1 MRGGGCSSWG
11 RTWRGTMRGGRRGS
25 GGISPCSRPSRRRA
39 RRPPTRRW
47 RSKAI
52 ERASRP
58 RSTSS
63 RRATGRY
70 CCYGIRDSRTRRS
83 PRRRDWRAARLG
95 RRCRGRAAG
104 WCKSTRRERR
114 VSMSHVDDGTLHA
127 YLDGELGPAE
137 AQGVDAHIA
146 QCPACR
152 ARVEEERALIT
163 RAGELLA
170 LAAPP
175 ERELPPFRAGD
186 VRPLKR
192 LWWQVRLP
200 LAWAATVVLALGIG
214 SYLGSGSRALTDR
227 SVAEPLADRSREL
240 VAPDTPARLML
251 YRTGAEPRVAKRAAA
266 PPATPAPTAREE
278 VDRVAPERKAI
289 VAGAAPAPTP
299 QAGIAM
305 FEDGLLLQ
313 GSPVSVDSARALLG
327 AAPFSVEGA
336 PIRAIYQTRE
346 IGYAAVVIV
355 EQALDSNTLIN
366 VVNRRPSALALE
378 VVVTG

>member
-70 CCYGIRDSRTRRS
+70 CCYGIRDYRTTRS
-83 PRRRDWRAARLG
+83 PRRRDWRAARSG
-95 RRCRGRAAG
+95 RRCRGRAGG

-127 YLDGELGPAE
+127 YLDGELAPAE
-137 AQGVDAHIA
+137 AQGVDAHFA

-152 ARVEEERALIT
+152 GRLEEERALIT

-214 SYLGSGSRALTDR
+214 TYLGSGSA
-227 SVAEPLADRSREL
+227 AYRES
-240 VAPDTPARLML
+240 
-251 YRTGAEPRVAKRAAA
+251 
-266 PPATPAPTAREE
+266 
-278 VDRVAPERKAI
+278 
-289 VAGAAPAPTP
+289 AAPA
-299 QAGIAM
+299 
-305 FEDGLLLQ
+305 L
-313 GSPVSVDSARALLG
+313 
-327 AAPFSVEGA
+327 AP
-336 PIRAIYQTRE
+336 
-346 IGYAAVVIV
+346 
-355 EQALDSNTLIN
+355 
-366 VVNRRPSALALE
+366 
-378 VVVTG
+378 

>member
-1 MRGGGCSSWG
+1 M
-11 RTWRGTMRGGRRGS
+11 
-25 GGISPCSRPSRRRA
+25 
-39 RRPPTRRW
+39 
-47 RSKAI
+47 
-52 ERASRP
+52 
-58 RSTSS
+58 
-63 RRATGRY
+63 
-70 CCYGIRDSRTRRS
+70 
-83 PRRRDWRAARLG
+83 
-95 RRCRGRAAG
+95 
-104 WCKSTRRERR
+104 
-114 VSMSHVDDGTLHA
+114 SMSHVDDGTLHA

-152 ARVEEERALIT
+152 ARVAEERALIT

-214 SYLGSGSRALTDR
+214 SYLGSGSRAVTDR
-227 SVAEPLADRSREL
+227 SVAEPSADRSREL
-240 VAPDTPARLML
+240 VAPDTPARLMT

-266 PPATPAPTAREE
+266 PPATPTPAAREE
-278 VDRVAPERKAI
+278 VDRVAPEHKAI

-299 QAGIAM
+299 QVGIAM

-355 EQALDSNTLIN
+355 EQALDSNTVIN

-378 VVVTG
+378 VVVTGAARADSRADSLGALERASRARAQVASSLAAKPSAPPIRDETRNRPLRRVGNLEVHISGPLPSDSLQKLLQHVQPVKP